1 MPKKYHIKSTP
12 AAPLFIPVGR
22 SGIIDW
28 EEDCLKCT
36 TCVKKRCRFDVYKN
50 RAYDAKTMVDSIDHQ
65 CKNCFSCIQNCPRGV
80 LSKTI
85 NPEFLRMGDAYW
97 KPDIIHGTWFQAETG
112 KIPVSGAG
120 YRGPFSGPGFDA
132 MWTDMSE
139 IVRPTR
145 DGIHGREYI
154 STGIDLG
161 RKQHHLEFDA
171 DGNLR
176 NEMFPLVEIPLPVIF
191 NVLPFGNLG
200 EGVVLSMAET
210 ARQIGTLMYIT
221 PDTYGEYLKPYKAQ
235 LIPLLTPE
243 TVDPNAEI
251 LEGVRMVEI
260 FHSPDVLKQIALL
273 KGRYPKMVVSVRL
286 PMTPQA
292 KTIAAEI
299 AAAGV
304 EMIHLFADYHGNEF
318 VEGEDYRFVKDAL
331 RDIHCHLV
339 DESVRDEVTLI
350 VSGGIALA
358 EHLPKIIICGADG
371 AAIDL
376 PLLIA
381 AECRVCKR
389 CVSGK
394 SCPVELQNLDPGHGS
409 QRMVNLMCSWWSQ
422 LIELMG
428 AMGIRDVRRVR
439 GETGRAMFFEDL
451 ERETFGAL
459 FGKRKTASVDVKP

>member
-1 MPKKYHIKSTP
+1 MPKKYHIKPTP
-12 AAPLFIPVGR
+12 AEPHYIPVGR

-36 TCVKKRCRFDVYKN
+36 TCVKKRCLYDVYKN
-50 RAYDAKTMVDSIDHQ
+50 RSYDARTLVDSIDYQ

-85 NPEFLRMGDAYW
+85 NPEFLKMGDEYW
-97 KPDIIHGTWFQAETG
+97 KPDIIHNAWFQAETG

-154 STGIDLG
+154 STAIDIG

-171 DGNLR
+171 SGSVRL
-176 NEMFPLVEIPLPVIF
+176 EMFPLVELPVPVIF
-191 NVLPFGNLG
+191 NVLPFGNIG
-200 EGVVLSMAET
+200 RGIPLSMAMA
-210 ARQIGTLMYIT
+210 ARKIGTLMYIT
-221 PDTYGEYLKPYKAQ
+221 PENYDASLKPFKDQ
-235 LIPLLTPE
+235 LIPLLTAD
-243 TVDPNAEI
+243 TVDLDAE
-251 LEGVRMVEI
+251 LLQGVKMVEL
-260 FHSPDVLKQIALL
+260 FYAPGVEKSVRLL
-273 KGRYPKMVVSVRL
+273 KEKCPERVVSVRL
-286 PMTPQA
+286 PMNPESKA
-292 KTIAAEI
+292 IAAGL
-299 AAAGV
+299 AHAGAEV
-304 EMIHLFADYHGNEF
+304 IHLFADYRGNEF
-318 VEGEDYRFVKDAL
+318 VEGDHPRFVKDAL
-331 RDIHCHLV
+331 RDIHTHLV
-339 DESVRDEVTLI
+339 NESVRDETTLI

-358 EHLPKIIICGADG
+358 EHLPKAIICGADG

-381 AECRVCKR
+381 LECRVCKR
-389 CVSGK
+389 CVAGK
-394 SCPVELQNLDPGHGS
+394 SCPVELQNIDPDYGS
-409 QRMVNLMCSWWSQ
+409 QRLVNLICSWWSQ

-439 GETGRAMFFEDL
+439 GEAGRAMFFEDL
-451 ERETFGAL
+451 ERDTFGAI
-459 FGKRKTASVDVKP
+459 FGKRKQIV

>member
-1 MPKKYHIKSTP
+1 MPKKYHIKPTP
-12 AAPLFIPVGR
+12 TAPRFMPVGR

-36 TCVKKRCRFDVYKN
+36 TCVKKRCLYDVYKN
-50 RAYDAKTMVDSIDHQ
+50 RAYDSQTLEDSIDYQ

-97 KPDIIHGTWFQAETG
+97 KPDIIHNTWFQAETG

-154 STGIDLG
+154 STGIDVG
-161 RKQHHLEFDA
+161 RKQRYLKFDA
-171 DGNLR
+171 SGNVLL
-176 NEMFPLVEIPLPVIF
+176 EMPPLVEIPLPVIF

-200 EGVVLSMAET
+200 QGILLSMAEA
-210 ARQIGTLMYIT
+210 ARQIGSLMYVT
-221 PDTYGEYLKPYKAQ
+221 PATYGAFLKPFKDH
-235 LIPLLTPE
+235 LIPLLPVE
-243 TVDPNAEI
+243 GLDPDAEI
-251 LEGVRMVEI
+251 LKGVKMVELLYAPGVLACI
-260 FHSPDVLKQIALL
+260 QQLKLRSPQL
-273 KGRYPKMVVSVRL
+273 VVSVRL
-286 PMTPQA
+286 PLDPKA
-292 KTIAAEI
+292 RTIAADL
-299 AAAGV
+299 AHAGV
-304 EMIHLFADYHGNEF
+304 EVIHLFADYRGNEF
-318 VEGEDYRFVKDAL
+318 VEGDAPRFVKDAL
-331 RDIHCHLV
+331 REIHLHLV
-339 DESVRDEVTLI
+339 NVSVRDQITLI

-358 EHLPKIIICGADG
+358 EHLPKAIICGADG
-371 AAIDL
+371 AAVDL

-381 AECRVCKR
+381 LECRVCKR
-389 CVSGK
+389 CVAGK
-394 SCPVELQNLDPGHGS
+394 SCPVSLQNIDPEYGGK
-409 QRMVNLMCSWWSQ
+409 RLVNLMCSWWSQ

-439 GETGRAMFFEDL
+439 GEAGRAMFFEDL
-451 ERETFGAL
+451 ERDTFGAL
-459 FGKRKTASVDVKP
+459 FSNR

>member
-1 MPKKYHIKSTP
+1 MPKKYHIKPTP
-12 AAPLFIPVGR
+12 TAPLFIPVGR

-36 TCVKKRCRFDVYKN
+36 TCVKKRCLYDVYKN
-50 RAYDAKTMVDSIDHQ
+50 RAYDAQTLVDSIDHQ

-85 NPEFLRMGDAYW
+85 NPEFLRMGDDYW
-97 KPDIIHGTWFQAETG
+97 KPDIIHNTWFQAETG

-154 STGIDLG
+154 STGIDVG

-171 DGNLR
+171 FGKVRL
-176 NEMFPLVEIPLPVIF
+176 EMPPLVEIPLPVIF

-200 EGVVLSMAET
+200 EGISLSMAEA
-210 ARQIGTLMYIT
+210 ARQIGSLMYVT
-221 PDTYGEYLKPYKAQ
+221 PEIYGAFLKPFKAQ
-235 LIPLLTPE
+235 LVPLLPAE
-243 TVDPNAEI
+243 GFDLNAEI
-251 LEGVRMVEI
+251 LEGVKMVELFYAADI
-260 FHSPDVLKQIALL
+260 WQRVQQI
-273 KGRYPKMVVSVRL
+273 KDRYPQIVVSIRL
-286 PMTPQA
+286 PISPEA
-292 KTIAAEI
+292 RTIAADL
-299 AAAGV
+299 ARAGAEV
-304 EMIHLFADYHGNEF
+304 IHLFADYRGNEF
-318 VEGEDYRFVKDAL
+318 VDSDNPRFVKEAL
-331 RDIHCHLV
+331 RDIHTHLV
-339 DESVRDEVTLI
+339 NASVRDQVTLI

-358 EHLPKIIICGADG
+358 EHLPKAILCGADG

-381 AECRVCKR
+381 MECRVCKR
-389 CVSGK
+389 CVAGK
-394 SCPVELQNLDPGHGS
+394 SCPVELNNIDPAYGGK
-409 QRMVNLMCSWWSQ
+409 RLVNLMCSWWSQ

-439 GETGRAMFFEDL
+439 GEVGRAMFFEDL
-451 ERETFGAL
+451 ERDTFGAI
-459 FGKRKTASVDVKP
+459 FGGQTVNGL

>member
-1 MPKKYHIKSTP
+1 MPKKYHIKPTP
-12 AAPLFIPVGR
+12 TAPRFMPVGR

-36 TCVKKRCRFDVYKN
+36 TCVKKRCLYDVYKN
-50 RAYDAKTMVDSIDHQ
+50 RAYDAQTLVDSIDYQ

-97 KPDIIHGTWFQAETG
+97 KPDIIHNTWFQAETG

-154 STGIDLG
+154 STGIDVG
-161 RKQHHLEFDA
+161 RKQRYLKFDA
-171 DGNLR
+171 SGNVLL
-176 NEMFPLVEIPLPVIF
+176 EMPPLVEIPLPVIF

-200 EGVVLSMAET
+200 QGILLSMAEA
-210 ARQIGTLMYIT
+210 ARQIGSLMYVT
-221 PDTYGEYLKPYKAQ
+221 PATYGAFLKPFKDH
-235 LIPLLTPE
+235 LIPLLPVE
-243 TVDPNAEI
+243 GLDLDAEI
-251 LEGVRMVEI
+251 LEGVKMVELLYAPGVLACI
-260 FHSPDVLKQIALL
+260 QQLKLRSPQL
-273 KGRYPKMVVSVRL
+273 VVSVRL
-286 PMTPQA
+286 PLDPKA
-292 KTIAAEI
+292 RTIAADL
-299 AAAGV
+299 AHAGV
-304 EMIHLFADYHGNEF
+304 EVIHLFADYRGNEF
-318 VEGEDYRFVKDAL
+318 VEGDAPRFVKDAL
-331 RDIHCHLV
+331 REIHLHLV
-339 DESVRDEVTLI
+339 NVSVRDQITLI

-358 EHLPKIIICGADG
+358 EHLPKAIICGADG
-371 AAIDL
+371 AAVDL

-381 AECRVCKR
+381 LECRVCKR
-389 CVSGK
+389 CVAGK
-394 SCPVELQNLDPGHGS
+394 SCPVSLQNIDPEYGGK
-409 QRMVNLMCSWWSQ
+409 RLVNLMCSWWSQ

-439 GETGRAMFFEDL
+439 GEAGRAMFFEDL
-451 ERETFGAL
+451 ERDTFGAL
-459 FGKRKTASVDVKP
+459 FSNR

>member
-1 MPKKYHIKSTP
+1 MPKKYHIKPTP
-12 AAPLFIPVGR
+12 TAPRFMPVGR

-36 TCVKKRCRFDVYKN
+36 TCVKKRCLYDVYKN
-50 RAYDAKTMVDSIDHQ
+50 RAYDAQTLVDSIDYQ

-97 KPDIIHGTWFQAETG
+97 KPDIIHNTWFQAETG

-154 STGIDLG
+154 STGIDVG
-161 RKQHHLEFDA
+161 RKQRYLKFDA
-171 DGNLR
+171 SGNVLL
-176 NEMFPLVEIPLPVIF
+176 EMPPLVEIPLPVIF

-200 EGVVLSMAET
+200 QGILLSMAEA
-210 ARQIGTLMYIT
+210 ARQIGTLMYVT
-221 PDTYGEYLKPYKAQ
+221 PATYGVFLKPFKDH
-235 LIPLLTPE
+235 LIPLLPVE
-243 TVDPNAEI
+243 GLDPDAEI
-251 LEGVRMVEI
+251 LKGVKMVELLYAPGVLACI
-260 FHSPDVLKQIALL
+260 QQLKLRSPQL
-273 KGRYPKMVVSVRL
+273 VVSVRL
-286 PMTPQA
+286 PLDPKA
-292 KTIAAEI
+292 RTIAADL
-299 AAAGV
+299 AHAGV
-304 EMIHLFADYHGNEF
+304 EVIHLFADYRGNEF
-318 VEGEDYRFVKDAL
+318 VEGDAPRFVKDAL
-331 RDIHCHLV
+331 REIHLHLV
-339 DESVRDEVTLI
+339 NVSVRDQITLI

-358 EHLPKIIICGADG
+358 EHLPKAIICGADG
-371 AAIDL
+371 AAVDL

-381 AECRVCKR
+381 LECRVCKR
-389 CVSGK
+389 CVAGK
-394 SCPVELQNLDPGHGS
+394 SCPVSLQNIDPEYGGK
-409 QRMVNLMCSWWSQ
+409 RLVNLMCSWWSQ

-439 GETGRAMFFEDL
+439 GEAGRAMFFEDL
-451 ERETFGAL
+451 ERDTFGAL
-459 FGKRKTASVDVKP
+459 FSNR